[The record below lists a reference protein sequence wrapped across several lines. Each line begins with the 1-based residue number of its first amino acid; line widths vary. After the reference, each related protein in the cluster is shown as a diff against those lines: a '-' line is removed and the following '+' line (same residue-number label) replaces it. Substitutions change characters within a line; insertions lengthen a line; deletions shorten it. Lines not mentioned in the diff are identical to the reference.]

1 MTLTMTAPLAI
12 SWAVTV
18 LTVIAHLTYWLP
30 EHKAYGLYGVG
41 LAAAAVHCLM
51 VGSVTWGLLCI
62 ALTALC
68 GVMWAF
74 GPRPS
79 TESGEGDA

>member
-1 MTLTMTAPLAI
+1 MHLTMTVPLAI
-12 SWAVTV
+12 SWIVTA
-18 LTVIAHLTYWLP
+18 LAMIAHLTYWLP

-51 VGSVTWGLLCI
+51 VGSFMWGLLCI

-68 GVMWAF
+68 GVMWAC
-74 GPRPS
+74 GPRRHS
-79 TESGEGDA
+79 EATKDDA